1 MENEKD
7 LKYSW
12 GLVLTTPPYFS
23 PVRLPGLSFIYR
35 TEKIEKPTTAGEI
48 WKSSKSFLKET
59 TAKYNTHD
67 IEGENPILTTYK
79 ILVSWKEEPNSKPT
93 KEKILYS
100 SIWKIEGERK
110 NKIEEK
116 KKFRASET
124 IEPNFYIFLVPT
136 VYIFRERKHTPGEN
150 IEEEKK
156 NIFKLSRCCI
166 CKKKAPNVLFCR
178 CFHRVVCDSCDLS
191 EKIRYCPICKNNLQ
205 GTRKETYFKK
215 NYYSTSPIIPPHKPF

>member
-7 LKYSW
+7 LKYSFN
-12 GLVLTTPPYFS
+12 LVLTTPPYFN
-23 PVRLPGLSFIYR
+23 PVRLPGLSFVYR
-35 TEKIEKPTTAGEI
+35 TEKIEKPTTTGEI
-48 WKSSKSFLKET
+48 WKSTKSFLKEISE
-59 TAKYNTHD
+59 KYNTHD
-67 IEGENPILTTYK
+67 IEGQKAILITYK
-79 ILVSWKEEPNSKPT
+79 LAISRKEDEEKPT
-93 KEKILYS
+93 KEKVLYS

-136 VYIFRERKHTPGEN
+136 VYIFRERAFNPMED

-156 NIFKLSRCCI
+156 NIFKLSKCCI
-166 CKKKAPNVLFCR
+166 CKKKPPNVLFCR

-191 EKIRYCPICKNNLQ
+191 EKPINCPLCKNNLQ
-205 GTRKETYFKK
+205 GTRKEIFFKK
-215 NYYSTSPIIPPHKPF
+215 KYSYTSPTIYNPLIF